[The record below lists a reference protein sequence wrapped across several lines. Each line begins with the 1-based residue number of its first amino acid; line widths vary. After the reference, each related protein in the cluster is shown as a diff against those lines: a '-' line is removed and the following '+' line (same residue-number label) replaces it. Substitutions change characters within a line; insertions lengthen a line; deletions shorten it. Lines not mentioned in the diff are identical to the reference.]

1 MGSGGSTAPQ
11 CSSSAELML
20 SCPMQVYVVE
30 QEPPQYYVGLY
41 SSYLHGALVS

>member
-20 SCPMQVYVVE
+20 SYILQVYVVE
-30 QEPPQYYVGLY
+30 QEPPQYY
-41 SSYLHGALVS
+41 AVSTPPTYTVR